1 MMPDQ
6 PPGKPMD
13 ERERLWL
20 QKCIEAF
27 RAEDYDALLKAA
39 IELENVTSDPAT
51 ASMYVGIS
59 YYHKGLFEKARKT
72 FYDLHLMLLARE
84 RRTDPNIVFYIAM
97 CDIYLGRVDGA
108 ITLLEKLEAKFPEN
122 VDYKMMLYLAL
133 YMKGDVEQGNLE
145 LAEAFAVDPK
155 RAGETLEGMMLK
167 ALENLKLSGTSK
179 VLIMQLLKKL
189 KSGEPI

>member
-6 PPGKPMD
+6 PPGKPMN
-13 ERERLWL
+13 EHERLWL

-27 RAEDYDALLKAA
+27 RAENYDALLKAA
-39 IELENVTSDPAT
+39 VELENVTSNPAT
-51 ASMYVGIS
+51 ASMYVGIA
-59 YYHKGLFEKARKT
+59 YYHKGMFEQARKT

-84 RRTDPNIVFYIAM
+84 RRTDPNVVFYLAM

-108 ITLLEKLEAKFPEN
+108 IMLLEKLEAKFPEN

-155 RAGETLEGMMLK
+155 RAGETLESMMLK

-189 KSGEPI
+189 KSGEPG